1 MVVVSTGS
9 HGKPFLLGDTPCS
22 VWMLFS
28 FSFIYLKTVF
38 WDEEQRTILWNLF
51 SNQNRLWNVENEKT
65 KKLFGC
71 RIFLKKI
78 TNFIFLLF
86 SQEPNKDLINIDSSL
101 KPAKLPTKDF
111 RTKTTTLITNP
122 PQKPQNNT
130 NPPYK
135 SWKIYYFPRNP
146 PPIKPKLITYPPINS
161 TN

>member
-71 RIFLKKI
+71 RK
-78 TNFIFLLF
+78 NFFKNHKFYFPSFF
-86 SQEPNKDLINIDSSL
+86 S
-101 KPAKLPTKDF
+101 
-111 RTKTTTLITNP
+111 RTKQRFNWYWLIIETSQTTH
-122 PQKPQNNT
+122 QRFS
-130 NPPYK
+130 YK
-135 SWKIYYFPRNP
+135 NYNFDHQSVQSL
-146 PPIKPKLITYPPINS
+146 PKTPN
-161 TN
+161 

>member
-1 MVVVSTGS
+1 
-9 HGKPFLLGDTPCS
+9 
-22 VWMLFS
+22 ML
-28 FSFIYLKTVF
+28 
-38 WDEEQRTILWNLF
+38 R
-51 SNQNRLWNVENEKT
+51 T
-65 KKLFGC
+65 KKPKNCLVAEKKF
-71 RIFLKKI
+71 KKI

-161 TN
+161 TD

>member
-9 HGKPFLLGDTPCS
+9 HGKPFLLGDTLYVQFGC
-22 VWMLFS
+22 VFI
-28 FSFIYLKTVF
+28 FIYLFENCFLGRITKNNFVKF
-38 WDEEQRTILWNLF
+38 S
-51 SNQNRLWNVENEKT
+51 SNQNRVWNEKEKT

-71 RIFLKKI
+71 RNSFLKI

-86 SQEPNKDLINIDSSL
+86 SQESNKDLIDIDSSL

-111 RTKTTTLITNP
+111 PTKTTTLITNP
-122 PQKPQNNT
+122 SQKPQINT

-146 PPIKPKLITYPPINS
+146 QPIKPKFITYPPINS
-161 TN
+161 AN

>member
-1 MVVVSTGS
+1 MWFQQDHMGN
-9 HGKPFLLGDTPCS
+9 PFYWETLYVQFGC
-22 VWMLFS
+22 VFV
-28 FSFIYLKTVF
+28 FIYLF
-38 WDEEQRTILWNLF
+38 ENCFLGWRTKNNFVKFCFLTKIPFGML
-51 SNQNRLWNVENEKT
+51 RT
-65 KKLFGC
+65 KKPKNCLVAEKF
-71 RIFLKKI
+71 FLKI

-86 SQEPNKDLINIDSSL
+86 SQEPNKDLIDIDSSL